1 MKKIALITGIT
12 SMVLILEWVS
22 IIGGFLSLNKL
33 ENTRIITTGYE
44 IWFRTFSI
52 PDQWIVFWCL
62 MSFIAAIKNKSMA
75 IPFSMI
81 AASSMIFL
89 AMCTITFYAQNS
101 MLFDVNS
108 YQLFE
113 DLSCIWLVSTGA
125 WLLYFGISKWEF
137 RK

>member
-52 PDQWIVFWCL
+52 PDQWIVFG
-62 MSFIAAIKNKSMA
+62 
-75 IPFSMI
+75 
-81 AASSMIFL
+81 
-89 AMCTITFYAQNS
+89 
-101 MLFDVNS
+101 V
-108 YQLFE
+108 
-113 DLSCIWLVSTGA
+113 
-125 WLLYFGISKWEF
+125 
-137 RK
+137 